1 MMPGA
6 RIRLAGAGAKIA
18 MGRCKKIKNLEPG
31 GVGLQASKQRLMLS
45 GQSSQV
51 GREASTASDHT
62 VWSLTFRAEESQSA
76 TGLGRR
82 LHWSADGKSLWTT
95 VYTSYRP
102 TSRLNVGLGRR
113 VWTPAGGK
121 EDGAGLGDSVAGRE
135 TPGAL
140 EVEPECERLAA
151 GEFLNP
157 PEPECVL
164 SFVQPQNPRSLRPG

>member
-1 MMPGA
+1 MMPRA
-6 RIRLAGAGAKIA
+6 RIRLAGAGARSLGEGVRKSRISSHTA
-18 MGRCKKIKNLEPG
+18 LLYRNRSKGQCSLDGGRWWAEKHP
-31 GVGLQASKQRLMLS
+31 A
-45 GQSSQV
+45 
-51 GREASTASDHT
+51 ASDHT
-62 VWSLTFRAEESQSA
+62 VWSLTFRDEESQSA

-157 PEPECVL
+157 PKPGCVL
-164 SFVQPQNPRSLRPG
+164 SFVPPQNPRSLRPG